1 MLAIFR
7 NNETS
12 SIFLLAVYVGLLRL
26 PALLGLVPP
35 VPCAAEG
42 ASVAWMCHLLS
53 EKPFWSAV
61 TAATLVFVQ
70 AILLN
75 NLDQKYRLAPDR
87 TWLPGMVYALVASAL
102 PQFLYLTPP
111 LFALTF
117 ILMGL
122 NQLFGTYKQQV
133 ATGAVF
139 DSAFWVMVGALCYPP
154 VLLLLVAAFIG
165 LSVLRSF
172 NFRER
177 VVFFSGAMVPLFL
190 GWLWFFWHDEGGLFW
205 QKQFGSLFGF
215 LHFDTSW
222 DAKSLMQIALMLFLT
237 LFVLLNF
244 GAYYHKKL
252 IQVQKY
258 ISIFYWFLF
267 VGGLSALLQNQL
279 RMEHLLLLA
288 PTVALFLSLSF
299 VGLRNRGLAEILHF
313 ALLGLVF
320 FLMFFPV

>member
-26 PALLGLVPP
+26 PALLGFVQP

-42 ASVAWMCHLLS
+42 APVAWMCRLLA
-53 EKPFWSAV
+53 EEPFWSA
-61 TAATLVFVQ
+61 AAAVVLVFLQ

-75 NLDQKYRLAPDR
+75 NLDQKFRLAPDR
-87 TWLPGMVYALVASAL
+87 TWLPGMIYALVASAL

-111 LFALTF
+111 MLALTF
-117 ILMGL
+117 ILLAL
-122 NQLFGTYKQQV
+122 NQLFGTYKQQI
-133 ATGAVF
+133 ATAAVF

-154 VLLLLVAAFIG
+154 ALLLLAAAFIG
-165 LSVLRSF
+165 LSILRSF

-177 VVFFSGAMVPLFL
+177 LVFVSGALVPLFL

-205 QKQFGSLFGF
+205 QKQFGSLFG
-215 LHFDTSW
+215 LVRFDTSW
-222 DAKSLMQIALMLFLT
+222 DTKSLAQVAFMLFLS

-267 VGGLSALLQNQL
+267 VGGLSALLQKQL
-279 RMEHLLLLA
+279 RMEHFLLLA
-288 PTVALFLSLSF
+288 PPVGMFLALSF
-299 VGLRNRGLAEILHF
+299 TGLRNRGLAEILHL

-320 FLMFFPV
+320 FLMFLPV